1 MNIYAEIVFGTA
13 ISAAAI
19 VLVFLVLVLRR
30 YFAEWNRARRDE
42 RDTAITRSYLQR
54 VAGLKAENPKRWS
67 QKAKLA
73 AIYRILPLLRGGERE
88 RLLQIAE
95 LDGVFAQTIRNSRGI
110 YRTERINAIHLLQR
124 FGSEVCVARLREL
137 MARDRSLRVRLEAA
151 FALGANGILPPPR
164 ETLRLLGALERQPTR
179 IDIALLRSMAP
190 LYPDQLTLLLK
201 DNLNPAWQARIIDSL
216 GWSENMGVIE
226 VLEKSAGD
234 PDPEIRCAVM
244 RALAKLGHPA
254 VARTVFNG
262 FRDPVYSVRLQSI
275 AASVGL
281 GLRDAVPE
289 ILKLRSDEQLWVR
302 LSAEQALEQFAVD
315 DGVSQSKKAAG

>member
-1 MNIYAEIVFGTA
+1 MNIYAETVLATF

-30 YFAEWNRARRDE
+30 YLAEWNRPRRDE

-54 VAGLKAENPKRWS
+54 VAGLKVKDKKRWS

-95 LDGVFAQTIRNSRGI
+95 LDGVFAKTIRNSHGI
-110 YRTERINAIHLLQR
+110 YRAERINAIHLLQR
-124 FGSEVCVARLREL
+124 FGSEVCIARLREL
-137 MARDRSLRVRLEAA
+137 MARDRSPRVRLEAA

-164 ETLRLLGALERQPTR
+164 ETLRILGALERQPTR

-190 LYPDQLTLLLK
+190 LYPDQLTLLLE
-201 DNLNPAWQARIIDSL
+201 DDLNPAWQARIIDSL
-216 GWSENMGVIE
+216 GWSENMGVVE

-234 PDPEIRCAVM
+234 PDPEIRCSVL
-244 RALAKLGHPA
+244 RALAKLGHSA
-254 VARTVFNG
+254 AAKIVFG
-262 FRDPVYSVRLQSI
+262 GLDDPVYTVRLQSI
-275 AASVGL
+275 AASVRL
-281 GLRDAVPE
+281 GLHDAVPQ
-289 ILKLRSDEQLWVR
+289 ISKLCSDDQLWVR
-302 LSAEQALEQFAVD
+302 LSAQRALEELAID
-315 DGVSQSKKAAG
+315 EGVSPPARAAG